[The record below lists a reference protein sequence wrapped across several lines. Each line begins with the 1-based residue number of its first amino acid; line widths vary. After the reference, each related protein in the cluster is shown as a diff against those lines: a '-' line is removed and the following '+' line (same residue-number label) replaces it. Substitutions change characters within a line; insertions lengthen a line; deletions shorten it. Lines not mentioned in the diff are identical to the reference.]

1 MVKDKVT
8 KEDLMK
14 FNVGDQ
20 KVFTLPSF
28 GKARSA
34 QSYANQQK
42 KATIGTN
49 NPMEFKALLGDPIPA
64 TGQCS
69 GKKTRIA

>member
-1 MVKDKVT
+1 MVIDKVT
-8 KEDLMK
+8 KEILMK
-14 FNVGDQ
+14 FAVGDQ

-34 QSYANQQK
+34 QSYANQMK
-42 KATIGTN
+42 KATVGTA
-49 NPMEFKALLGDPIPA
+49 NPMTFKAVLGDPTPE

-69 GKKTRIA
+69 VTITRLA

>member
-8 KEDLMK
+8 KEDLLK

-49 NPMEFKALLGDPIPA
+49 NPMEFKAIIGDPIPE

-69 GKKTRIA
+69 VTITRIS

>member
-1 MVKDKVT
+1 MVIDKVT
-8 KEDLMK
+8 KEILMK
-14 FNVGDQ
+14 FAVGDQ

-42 KATIGTN
+42 KATAGTA
-49 NPMEFKALLGDPIPA
+49 NPMSRDRGR
-64 TGQCS
+64 GQEVDD
-69 GKKTRIA
+69 